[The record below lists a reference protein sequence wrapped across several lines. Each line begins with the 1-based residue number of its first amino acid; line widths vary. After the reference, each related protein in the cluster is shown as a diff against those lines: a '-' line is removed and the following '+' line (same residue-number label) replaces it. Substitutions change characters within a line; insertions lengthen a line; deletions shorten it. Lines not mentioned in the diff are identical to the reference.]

1 MNQPHDVTEAWGQF
15 ILARDYLLK
24 HAPHMLVSQAYGTPP
39 QPQVQETATDI
50 LSKDLV
56 ELIALKEKM
65 KWVIA
70 QEEERELDLHIRAED
85 DGAMTV
91 EEVLESLTERLASLE
106 GRVQLLANGQSH
118 LRNQISV
125 INEQLQSKSEAQKD
139 NESAPDLAAT
149 LDTAKESARE
159 LLAAASKE
167 VEEFAQS
174 AEKLQADLRERIGGL
189 FVSASEAVKPKRSR
203 AKSKPADEKPSE

>member
-24 HAPHMLVSQAYGTPP
+24 HAPHMLVSQTYGTPP

-56 ELIALKEKM
+56 ELIALKEKL
-65 KWVIA
+65 KWVVA

-125 INEQLQSKSEAQKD
+125 INEQLSATRETQKD

>member
-56 ELIALKEKM
+56 ELIALKEKL
-65 KWVIA
+65 KWVVA

-125 INEQLQSKSEAQKD
+125 INEQLSATRETQKD
-139 NESAPDLAAT
+139 NEPAPDLAAT
-149 LDTAKESARE
+149 LGTAKESARE

>member
-106 GRVQLLANGQSH
+106 GRVQLLANGQ
-118 LRNQISV
+118 
-125 INEQLQSKSEAQKD
+125 LQSKSEAQKD